1 METEVKL
8 YTTGS
13 SLLKPSSSKA
23 DLHHMD
29 ETLKPGPELAA
40 GTTPVRQFK
49 IHSFQVPPWSLS
61 NQCGQSP
68 NIKSERS

>member
-13 SLLKPSSSKA
+13 SLLKPISLKA
-23 DLHHMD
+23 VLHHMD

-40 GTTPVRQFK
+40 GATPVRQFK
-49 IHSFQVPPWSLS
+49 IHFRSLS

-68 NIKSERS
+68 NIISETP